1 MEIHRASNHYD
12 SNEMG
17 PASEDPNQSGS
28 VSEHSNQSR
37 PDSEDSNQ
45 SDSSPEDPPQ
55 IFIDF
60 DNANGSGPDFEY
72 SNQSI
77 PTPEIQIIVDYEDTN
92 QNVTVSENPN
102 QSVPVSED
110 PIQNMIKENAKIRY
124 ESQTGNAVPIYMSRT
139 ICLLIALWI
148 SSNTASKTPTKFD
161 GDICI
166 IGYKK
171 YHFVKYR
178 SIDGKL
184 WQVNRLDVPIKEL
197 NVQLYEEN
205 FIYNILEEY

>member
-1 MEIHRASNHYD
+1 
-12 SNEMG
+12 
-17 PASEDPNQSGS
+17 
-28 VSEHSNQSR
+28 
-37 PDSEDSNQ
+37 
-45 SDSSPEDPPQ
+45 
-55 IFIDF
+55 
-60 DNANGSGPDFEY
+60 
-72 SNQSI
+72 
-77 PTPEIQIIVDYEDTN
+77 
-92 QNVTVSENPN
+92 
-102 QSVPVSED
+102 
-110 PIQNMIKENAKIRY
+110 MIEENAKIRY
-124 ESQTGNAVPIYMSRT
+124 ESQKTKNLTKLLENRRIGHTEELKNRIAHESTGFFLELRRLANDRRPTIERAVKKIIAEKLAGNVAPIYMSSP

-161 GDICI
+161 GDNCI